1 MKFKLFATK
10 DTGTVLI
17 LDGDNVIGYRI
28 VNLLLKE
35 GQYPGVELRV
45 GFREMHAPDEL
56 AEGWDSVEKIKF
68 VWEDES
74 TYDDALKG
82 VKTVF
87 ISTPTTPDFDTHFKT
102 FMAACKKA
110 HVHRIIKLSW
120 YHSMRSKA
128 EDPTKYFG
136 DPEYLSSQD
145 HFHDIPLVHQHA
157 LCDGDLIVGGVDCTI
172 LFASHLMSSVLEYQG
187 KTLKEEGVFYGASGG
202 KGVNYVSPNDV
213 ADVAV
218 RAILDPKTHKRQ
230 GYVLSLCCCYIF
242 SSEPNH
248 IVSSI

>member
-74 TYDDALKG
+74 TYDDAL
-82 VKTVF
+82 
-87 ISTPTTPDFDTHFKT
+87 
-102 FMAACKKA
+102 
-110 HVHRIIKLSW
+110 
-120 YHSMRSKA
+120 
-128 EDPTKYFG
+128 
-136 DPEYLSSQD
+136 
-145 HFHDIPLVHQHA
+145 
-157 LCDGDLIVGGVDCTI
+157 
-172 LFASHLMSSVLEYQG
+172 
-187 KTLKEEGVFYGASGG
+187 
-202 KGVNYVSPNDV
+202 
-213 ADVAV
+213 
-218 RAILDPKTHKRQ
+218 
-230 GYVLSLCCCYIF
+230 
-242 SSEPNH
+242 
-248 IVSSI
+248 